1 MITKVP
7 RWAQVLARDAGAD
20 GSFYYSVKT
29 SGVYCRPS
37 CAARP
42 ARPENVAFHLTVA
55 DAERAG
61 FRPCKRCRPNQPREM
76 IRYRLGT
83 TALGQ
88 LLVAQTQGGICAL
101 LLGDDMAAL
110 KADLARRF
118 PKARLLEDT
127 NLEAF
132 PKAAALMADPAATVD
147 LPLDP
152 RGTDFQRS
160 VWKALRQIPA
170 GQTVSYADLAGR
182 IGKPEAVRAVASAC
196 GANPIAVAI
205 PCHRVLRGD
214 GALSGYRWGV
224 ARKRQ
229 LLAAEA
235 RA

>member
-1 MITKVP
+1 MITIDP
-7 RWAQVLARDAGAD
+7 RWALVLARDAGAD

-42 ARPENVAFHLTVA
+42 ARPENVAFHLTAA

-61 FRPCKRCRPNQPREM
+61 FRPCKRCKPDQPRET
-76 IRYRLGT
+76 IRYRLGPT
-83 TALGQ
+83 PLGQ
-88 LLVAQTQGGICAL
+88 LLVAETQRGICAM
-101 LLGDDMAAL
+101 LLGDDLAAL
-110 KADLARRF
+110 KVDLAHRF
-118 PKARLLEDT
+118 PKARLVEDGT
-127 NLEAF
+127 LAAF
-132 PKAAALMADPAATVD
+132 PKAAALTADPSARVD

-160 VWKALRQIPA
+160 VWKALRAIPA
-170 GQTVSYADLAGR
+170 GQTVSYAQLAGR

-224 ARKRQ
+224 ARKQQ

>member
-1 MITKVP
+1 MIANDP

-42 ARPENVAFHLTVA
+42 ARPENVAFHLTAA
-55 DAERAG
+55 DAEQAG
-61 FRPCKRCRPNQPREM
+61 FRPCKRCKPDQPREM

-101 LLGDDMAAL
+101 LLGDDVAAL

-118 PKARLLEDT
+118 PKARLLEDA
-127 NLEAF
+127 NLGAF

>member
-1 MITKVP
+1 MIANDP

-20 GSFYYSVKT
+20 GNFYYSVKT

-42 ARPENVAFHLTVA
+42 ARPENVAFHLTAA
-55 DAERAG
+55 DAEHAG
-61 FRPCKRCRPNQPREM
+61 FRPCKRCKPDQPREM
-76 IRYRLGT
+76 IRYRWGST
-83 TALGQ
+83 VLGQ

-101 LLGDDMAAL
+101 LLGDDVATL

-118 PKARLLEDT
+118 PKARLVEDAS
-127 NLEAF
+127 LEAF
-132 PKAAALMADPAATVD
+132 SKAAALMADPAATVD

-152 RGTDFQRS
+152 RGTAFQRS

-205 PCHRVLRGD
+205 PCHRVLRGN

>member
-1 MITKVP
+1 MIANDP

-42 ARPENVAFHLTVA
+42 ARPENVAFHLTAA
-55 DAERAG
+55 DAEQDG
-61 FRPCKRCRPNQPREM
+61 FRPCKRCKPDQPREM

-83 TALGQ
+83 TVLGQ

-101 LLGDDMAAL
+101 LLGDDVAAL

-118 PKARLLEDT
+118 PKARLLEDA

-132 PKAAALMADPAATVD
+132 PKAAALMADPAATVE

>member
-1 MITKVP
+1 MIANDP

-42 ARPENVAFHLTVA
+42 ARPENVAFHLTAA
-55 DAERAG
+55 DAEQAG
-61 FRPCKRCRPNQPREM
+61 FRPCKRCGPDQPREM

-101 LLGDDMAAL
+101 LLGDDVAAL

-118 PKARLLEDT
+118 PKARLLEDA

>member
-1 MITKVP
+1 MIANDP

-42 ARPENVAFHLTVA
+42 ARPENVAFHLTAA
-55 DAERAG
+55 DAEQAG
-61 FRPCKRCRPNQPREM
+61 FRPCKRCKPDQPREM

-83 TALGQ
+83 TVLGQ

-101 LLGDDMAAL
+101 LLGDDAAAL

-118 PKARLLEDT
+118 PKARLVEDA
-127 NLEAF
+127 NLGAF